1 MFRDEGILTMLWKP
15 PSRTSSFENLMSN
28 AIRIHLPETQDRVFS
43 TSYVLRER
51 YFQERDSVGARKSL
65 EKEKTFLFLFL
76 CSSLPPWFPERRITE
91 ALTEEET
98 CEQVGNLA
106 GTSFQPR
113 SAAWQGHVV
122 CKGLVRFFWDAS
134 PVHSTEIF
142 VGWDVVLLWF

>member
-76 CSSLPPWFPERRITE
+76 CSSLPP
-91 ALTEEET
+91 
-98 CEQVGNLA
+98 
-106 GTSFQPR
+106 
-113 SAAWQGHVV
+113 
-122 CKGLVRFFWDAS
+122 
-134 PVHSTEIF
+134 
-142 VGWDVVLLWF
+142 